1 MVDIIKQLK
10 IFFCGYPRPGISN
23 SRLEVNVIILHHI
36 CGFVDAE
43 LQIKWYAINKY
54 KREFHSTVA
63 LVKVLST
70 NHQHWNGFTLKHINL
85 PFPPR
90 SNYFIPLSR
99 RIEFL
104 EIPKI
109 KKMNYAEFEVLL
121 YISTLQK
128 AIYAICFQMPNFH
141 TVFEMWKLSMT
152 TFWSNFVLPSKITFA
167 SSIYAFEYLL

>member
-1 MVDIIKQLK
+1 M
-10 IFFCGYPRPGISN
+10 
-23 SRLEVNVIILHHI
+23 
-36 CGFVDAE
+36 
-43 LQIKWYAINKY
+43 
-54 KREFHSTVA
+54 
-63 LVKVLST
+63 LSA

-99 RIEFL
+99 RREFL
-104 EIPKI
+104 EALNL

-141 TVFEMWKLSMT
+141 T
-152 TFWSNFVLPSKITFA
+152 
-167 SSIYAFEYLL
+167 AFEI